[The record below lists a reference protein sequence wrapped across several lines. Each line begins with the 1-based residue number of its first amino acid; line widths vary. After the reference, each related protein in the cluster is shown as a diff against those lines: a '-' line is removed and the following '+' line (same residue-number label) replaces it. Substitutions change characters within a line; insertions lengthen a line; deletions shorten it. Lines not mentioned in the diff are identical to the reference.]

1 MLTSDKQLEFYRENG
16 YLIIENVLSEERL
29 KRIRDAAEERLLF
42 EGDQAGA
49 EGAEHGLLV
58 RRLCNLFSKGRVWE
72 ELAVE
77 PIALEAAQLTIGDD
91 CRWQAMNFHDPVP
104 GEGDAHQ
111 SIHADRSFFPKSI
124 GYITVI
130 FSFDDMTVE
139 NGATRI
145 VPGSHKGPWPREV
158 LNTEEAYEVIEG
170 EIYAVCPA
178 GSAIFVH
185 GDVWHS
191 GRANYSQ
198 STRRALHL
206 GFSCPNAAPQ
216 YEIAGNLTGE
226 MRSRLGDHCK
236 LIPDTLDQFGL
247 EDLPYYYRVSAAS
260 GEDNFINSV
269 IDGADISKVNRD
281 N

>member
-1 MLTSDKQLEFYRENG
+1 MLTSNEQQEFYRENG
-16 YLIIENVLSEERL
+16 YLIIENVFSEERL

-42 EGDQAGA
+42 EGDQAGS
-49 EGAEHGLLV
+49 EGAKHGLLV

-72 ELAVE
+72 KIATE
-77 PIALEAAQLTIGDD
+77 PIALEGAQLTIGHDF
-91 CRWQAMNFHDPVP
+91 RWQAMNFHDPVP
-104 GEGDAHQ
+104 GESEAHQ
-111 SIHADRSFFPKSI
+111 SIHSDRSFFPKSI
-124 GYITVI
+124 GYITII
-130 FSFDDMTVE
+130 FTFDDMTVE

-158 LNTEEAYEVIEG
+158 LDTKQAYEVIDG

-191 GRANYSQ
+191 GRANYSR

-216 YEIAGNLTGE
+216 YEISGNLTAE
-226 MRSRLGDHCK
+226 IRSRLGDHCK
-236 LIPDTLDQFGL
+236 LIPGTLDGFDL
-247 EDLPYYYRVSAAS
+247 KDLPFYYRVAAVP
-260 GEDNFINSV
+260 GD
-269 IDGADISKVNRD
+269 R
-281 N
+281 